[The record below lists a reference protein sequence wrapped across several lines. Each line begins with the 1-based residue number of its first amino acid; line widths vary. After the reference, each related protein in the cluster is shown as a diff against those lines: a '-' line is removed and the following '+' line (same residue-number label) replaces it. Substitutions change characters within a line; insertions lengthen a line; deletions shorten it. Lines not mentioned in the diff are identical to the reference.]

1 MPALLRAALLA
12 LLLGTACAPRTDPA
26 APGAPLSDLPYE
38 VLADS
43 ALALRMPAAP
53 WPPGPATLH
62 ATLERVAPSRARL
75 DLPLPDAP
83 PAIPEGAGA
92 DERGGGLAF
101 DDALQ
106 PPIARGATP
115 FVVTGR
121 GRGWIELDVRVDEE
135 GRVSDAELHGS
146 SGADSAQV
154 AAAVEAAF
162 AMRFHPALRRGEPVA
177 VWSRQRFELGGRPR

>member
-1 MPALLRAALLA
+1 MPRPLRLA
-12 LLLGTACAPRTDPA
+12 LLPLLLGLACAPRTDLATPA
-26 APGAPLSDLPYE
+26 APLAELPFE

-43 ALALRMPAAP
+43 GLALRMPAAP
-53 WPPGPATLH
+53 WPPGRVALH

-83 PAIPEGAGA
+83 PAIPAGAGA

-106 PPIARGATP
+106 PPIARGPAP

-121 GRGWIELDVRVDEE
+121 GRGWIELDVRVDEA
-135 GRVSDAELHGS
+135 GDVSDAELHDS
-146 SGADSAQV
+146 AGADSAQV
-154 AAAVEAAF
+154 AAALEAAF
-162 AMRFHPALRRGEPVA
+162 AMRFHPALRRGEPVP
-177 VWSRQRFELGGRPR
+177 VWSRQRFELGRAPR